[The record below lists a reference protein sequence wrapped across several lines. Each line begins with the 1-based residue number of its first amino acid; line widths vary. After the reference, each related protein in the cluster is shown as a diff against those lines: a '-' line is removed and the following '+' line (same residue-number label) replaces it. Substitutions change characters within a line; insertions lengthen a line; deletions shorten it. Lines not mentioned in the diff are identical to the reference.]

1 MEQRFSP
8 DCVAAAAGRPGG
20 PGGSPTSPPPD
31 LAAAPPRS
39 TQHVYHVSQY
49 QVYHVSTASP
59 EPGHTRGSD
68 TCATQHPSTYVEL
81 ELYFNAIYLTMFSSV
96 YHVSP
101 VCHVSSPPATW
112 HSARATEKLRKCVC
126 AGLENSDTVML
137 SRPNSRMAPAVKN

>member
-1 MEQRFSP
+1 M
-8 DCVAAAAGRPGG
+8 
-20 PGGSPTSPPPD
+20 
-31 LAAAPPRS
+31 
-39 TQHVYHVSQY
+39 YHVS

-68 TCATQHPSTYVEL
+68 TCARQHPGTYVEL
-81 ELYFNAIYLTMFSSV
+81 ELYLALIKQHNSSV

-101 VCHVSSPPATW
+101 ACHVSSPPATW

-137 SRPNSRMAPAVKN
+137 SRPNSRIAPAGGH